1 MVINYS
7 RKKTDGNEIKQ
18 LTELEN
24 ETFDLVNL
32 TVVEAREQEM
42 FLRTTLIHVPIPLIL
57 LLRK

>member
-24 ETFDLVNL
+24 ETFDLLNL
-32 TVVEAREQEM
+32 IVVETREQEVVNIIKNC
-42 FLRTTLIHVPIPLIL
+42 FSSFSDSFYSST
-57 LLRK
+57 